1 MRSRDTPDDKDPFSW
16 LQEPRSTP
24 QLHIIPGPGPG
35 DELEAPE
42 SPPREGR
49 WLVALPD
56 TSDTADTGVYP
67 PWWAALR
74 HRLPGGAWAALAV
87 TVAAILT
94 GAVVVAAIDSGETGE
109 AVGATAA
116 PPSATSTAEGACTGL
131 SGTVVTDRDGD
142 TTTVAGLIASFQAA
156 YYIHR
161 SAEAALRLL
170 APESGI
176 AAEGLA
182 AGIAS
187 IPLGTTHCVSITPIS
202 ASTANVHV
210 SEVHPDRTRTDYL
223 QLVNTRPGEAGALL
237 ISNIQ
242 EQG

>member
-1 MRSRDTPDDKDPFSW
+1 MRSRDTPDDEDHGSW
-16 LQEPRSTP
+16 PHEPRPSP
-24 QLHIIPGPGPG
+24 KLHIEPGPGP
-35 DELEAPE
+35 EIAE
-42 SPPREGR
+42 PPLREGR
-49 WLVALPD
+49 WLVALPRTPD
-56 TSDTADTGVYP
+56 IADTGVSP
-67 PWWAALR
+67 PWRGRWR
-74 HRLPGGAWAALAV
+74 HGLSSRAWGV
-87 TVAAILT
+87 S
-94 GAVVVAAIDSGETGE
+94 GAVVAALVGAVAVSATQSGDVGE
-109 AVGATAA
+109 PVRATAA

-142 TTTVAGLIASFQAA
+142 TTTVAGLIASFEAA

-161 SAEAALRLL
+161 NAEAAMRLL

-187 IPLGTTHCVSITPIS
+187 IPPGTTHCVSITPIS
-202 ASTANVHV
+202 ASTATVQV
-210 SEVHPDRTRTDYL
+210 SEVRPDRQRIDYL

-242 EQG
+242 GRG